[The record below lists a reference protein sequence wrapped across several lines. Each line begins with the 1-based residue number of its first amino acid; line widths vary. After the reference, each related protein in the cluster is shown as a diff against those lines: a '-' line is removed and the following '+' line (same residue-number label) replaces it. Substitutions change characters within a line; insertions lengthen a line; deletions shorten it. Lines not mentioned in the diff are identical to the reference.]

1 MVICSP
7 PNRPLPVTKLFNLKP
22 KIYLIQF
29 EYRLFTFTIVCYRNE
44 MTDDEYNESKED
56 TVEQLKEFND
66 RLNKI
71 TAGHMTIHDELTII
85 HLVSNKFI

>member
-1 MVICSP
+1 
-7 PNRPLPVTKLFNLKP
+7 
-22 KIYLIQF
+22 
-29 EYRLFTFTIVCYRNE
+29 

-71 TAGHMTIHDELTII
+71 TAGNMTIHDNLSIMR
-85 HLVSNKFI
+85 LVSIKLNCNL

>member
-1 MVICSP
+1 
-7 PNRPLPVTKLFNLKP
+7 
-22 KIYLIQF
+22 
-29 EYRLFTFTIVCYRNE
+29 

-71 TAGHMTIHDELTII
+71 TAGDMTIHDNLSIMR
-85 HLVSNKFI
+85 LVSIKFNCNL